1 MTPISNQEEDAP
13 DFPISRAVT
22 PTLADVVK
30 GLDELVNQVKTIME
44 FLIDNGADVNAED
57 TYGMTPL
64 HHTAIRG
71 NTDALKVLLNSS
83 RIDKEPKDAQGSTP
97 LHLSATY
104 NQPSKGF
111 IFFLL
116 TKFKG
121 PFKSFGYWG
130 LKLLPGIRVIAE
142 GLDLRHRPEP

>member
-1 MTPISNQEEDAP
+1 MTPISNHDEDAP

-71 NTDALKVLLNSS
+71 NIDALKVLLNSS

-104 NQPSKGF
+104 NQPSKGYIIKRSF
-111 IFFLL
+111 SLFFFFFFFFL
-116 TKFKG
+116 
-121 PFKSFGYWG
+121 
-130 LKLLPGIRVIAE
+130 
-142 GLDLRHRPEP
+142 HRNRQVPAPYFR